1 MGSDMSKAIEVM
13 KPKRI
18 RNPNGEAKFFE
29 QERAITMLKDELVR
43 EGLRMRAEVE
53 KLRGEIDD
61 IRTACVNELQRI
73 AESRKPFKVVLGG
86 EDEK

>member
-1 MGSDMSKAIEVM
+1 MRKSRAIEVRN
-13 KPKRI
+13 PKSI
-18 RNPNGEAKFFE
+18 SKPNGEAKFFE

-53 KLRGEIDD
+53 KLRGEIED

-73 AESRKPFKVVLGG
+73 AESRKPFKVVIGG
-86 EDEK
+86 DNER

>member
-1 MGSDMSKAIEVM
+1 MKSQAIEIRKPKAIG
-13 KPKRI
+13 KRS
-18 RNPNGEAKFFE
+18 NGEAKFFE

-73 AESRKPFKVVLGG
+73 AESRKPFKVVIGG

>member
-1 MGSDMSKAIEVM
+1 MSQAIEVM

-18 RNPNGEAKFFE
+18 RKQNGEAKFFE

-43 EGLRMRAEVE
+43 EGLRMRAEIE

-73 AESRKPFKVVLGG
+73 AESRKPFKVVIGG

>member
-1 MGSDMSKAIEVM
+1 MKSQAIEIRKAKAIS
-13 KPKRI
+13 KKG
-18 RNPNGEAKFFE
+18 NGEAKFFE

-53 KLRGEIDD
+53 KLRGEIED

-73 AESRKPFKVVLGG
+73 AESRKPFKVVIGG